1 MNIQEL
7 IKMAEGLNIALKE
20 NNEVDG
26 QNLNICIDVLYT
38 LEEIALDED
47 DTECAQF
54 LKDAR
59 IYVENY
65 RKDRILDMGE
75 KFDSEDKK
83 KPTEAELD
91 DIYEAAQILYREMD
105 KEYYEE
111 EEKEVLSNAYDILR
125 DYSTEV

>member
-1 MNIQEL
+1 MNIEEL

-75 KFDSEDKK
+75 KFDPKD
-83 KPTEAELD
+83 TEK
-91 DIYEAAQILYREMD
+91 Q
-105 KEYYEE
+105 
-111 EEKEVLSNAYDILR
+111 N
-125 DYSTEV
+125 